1 MTSPYFERYCSLGH
15 YTVRIQASR
24 DHDVDLA
31 EHGVVGDSD
40 LDAGLI
46 RVRSDLPRQRQREV
60 VLHELLHHVVHMTHL
75 EARWDEDEQ
84 EEVIR
89 ALSPWLAQLVTI
101 NNYEW

>member
-1 MTSPYFERYCSLGH
+1 MTSQYFNRHLSLGH
-15 YTVRIQASR
+15 YTVCVQASR
-24 DHDVDLA
+24 IDDVELA
-31 EHGVVGDSD
+31 EQGVVGDSD
-40 LDAGLI
+40 LDAGII
-46 RVRSDLPRQRQREV
+46 RVRSDLTRQRQREV